1 MQIKIVDDTEGEI
14 DKDIEEI
21 EKGIARPM
29 RKIVMTPETFAKVF
43 SPQRIRLLMAIRKN
57 NINSVSELARN
68 LNRKFEA
75 IHRDITYLRGIGLI
89 KIVRDNNKVIPKIQE
104 TIRIPALA

>member
-1 MQIKIVDDTEGEI
+1 MQIKIVDVTQVEM

-21 EKGIARPM
+21 EKGTARPM

-57 NINSVSELARN
+57 NFNSVSQLARN

-75 IHRDITYLRGIGLI
+75 VHRDIAYLRGIGLI
-89 KIVRDNNKVIPKIQE
+89 KIVKDNNKVIPKMHE